1 MGGEG
6 VEIKVRCPQCGKEVR
21 VLLHV
26 VDKLKA
32 ENQDLRRQ
40 LHSKNSGGDM
50 PDFFK
55 DLFK

>member
-1 MGGEG
+1 M
-6 VEIKVRCPQCGKEVR
+6 EIKVRCPQCGKEVR